1 MSRKQAISSWE
12 VVVYDDCVR
21 FKRVDQGQMQEA
33 YPPVPT
39 ATAAVY
45 AAAIVHG
52 LQPPR
57 DIRLCGLLMF
67 PKPAGTLATSKEH
80 GA

>member
-1 MSRKQAISSWE
+1 MSHKQAISSWE
-12 VVVYDDCVR
+12 VVVYADCVR
-21 FKRVDQGQMQEA
+21 FKRVDHGRMQEA

-45 AAAIVHG
+45 AAAIVNG

-57 DIRLCGLLMF
+57 DIRPCG
-67 PKPAGTLATSKEH
+67 KPIG
-80 GA
+80 